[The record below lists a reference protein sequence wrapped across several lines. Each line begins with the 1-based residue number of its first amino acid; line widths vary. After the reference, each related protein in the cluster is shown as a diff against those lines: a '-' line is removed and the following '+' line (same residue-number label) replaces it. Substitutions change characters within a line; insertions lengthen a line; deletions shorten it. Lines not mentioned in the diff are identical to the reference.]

1 MAHPKLVSSLVLAA
15 TAVGLAGL
23 IGLVQS
29 GGRGVGHE
37 RELGALAPQVHST
50 PTRET
55 LRAPLIPAPTEPAPP
70 PPAET
75 CNSEAPA
82 APQAKSAHLRGFV
95 LRPDGEPALEARVVL
110 GLQHGSCDREGR
122 FELALGDEPGDGDL
136 IAFLP
141 GFEPALRPSFAAN
154 LAPGHDAEVRLVLGP
169 PTLTIAGT
177 VVDRL
182 GAPLKNWTVEL
193 DDLDPLADLG
203 LRERMRSDGDG
214 RFVLSDVAS
223 GVHVVR
229 AWKERVEASY
239 RSLPVESGATN
250 VSIVADE

>member
-1 MAHPKLVSSLVLAA
+1 MAHPKLVSSLALAA

-29 GGRGVGHE
+29 GGRGAGHE
-37 RELGALAPQVHST
+37 HELGAPAPEARST

-55 LRAPLIPAPTEPAPP
+55 LRAPLIPAPEPEAPP
-70 PPAET
+70 PTET
-75 CNSEAPA
+75 RSSEAPA
-82 APQAKSAHLRGFV
+82 APQAKGAHLRGFV

-110 GLQHGSCDREGR
+110 GLQHGRCDREGH

-177 VVDRL
+177 LVDRL

-203 LRERMRSDGDG
+203 LRERVRTDGDG

-229 AWKERVEASY
+229 AWKERVEAST

-250 VSIVADE
+250 VSIVANE